1 MYYPDLH
8 TECDIDSGP
17 DTRAVG
23 WLSPDHPFRSRP
35 ASPAFLACLARH
47 VETAWGP
54 AASLGPHDCE
64 FCGQPLRRE
73 HRTRRLPAV
82 PSETLWIPTA
92 DAVYVAPAAILHYV
106 SEHSYAPPEVFVLA
120 VLACPPQGSRQ
131 YFALLRGLPT
141 WWSLMLGD
149 HSIDEVLAQA
159 AARRR

>member
-23 WLSPDHPFRSRP
+23 WLSPDHPFPTRP
-35 ASPAFLACLARH
+35 ASPVFLACLARH
-47 VETAWGP
+47 IETAWGP
-54 AASLGPHDCE
+54 AASMGQYSCE

-73 HRTRRLPAV
+73 VRFGRQV
-82 PSETLWIPTA
+82 PMASETLWIPTA
-92 DAVYVAPAAILHYV
+92 AAVYVAPAAILHYV
-106 SEHSYAPPEVFVLA
+106 SEHSYAPPEEFILG
-120 VLACPPQGSRQ
+120 VLACPPQGTRP

-149 HSIDEVLAQA
+149 RSIDEMLAQA
-159 AARRR
+159 ANPRP